1 MEILRKIMSTVLDFL
16 FPREEEVKAIEEMG
30 VLGARRLP
38 PPTKQPSHV
47 TSLFDYRNKTVRKA
61 IWEIKY
67 RGNRTI
73 ASIFAAVF
81 FEEMAG
87 ELEEEAALRAAS
99 LPLLLPIPLSKKRFR
114 ERGFNQCE
122 LLISLFPQEAKNFF
136 EIRTDILYKI
146 KETKSQTSMR
156 KRKDREEN
164 IIGAFAISKPELLKR
179 RAVIII
185 DDVAT
190 TGATLSEARK
200 TLLKNGARQVT
211 AYTLAH

>member
-1 MEILRKIMSTVLDFL
+1 
-16 FPREEEVKAIEEMG
+16 
-30 VLGARRLP
+30 
-38 PPTKQPSHV
+38 
-47 TSLFDYRNKTVRKA
+47 
-61 IWEIKY
+61 
-67 RGNRTI
+67 
-73 ASIFAAVF
+73 
-81 FEEMAG
+81 
-87 ELEEEAALRAAS
+87 

>member
-87 ELEEEAALRAAS
+87 ELEEEGAPRAAPPPPP
-99 LPLLLPIPLSKKRFR
+99 LPPSPSQKPFP
-114 ERGFNQCE
+114 ERGFQ
-122 LLISLFPQEAKNFF
+122 P
-136 EIRTDILYKI
+136 
-146 KETKSQTSMR
+146 
-156 KRKDREEN
+156 
-164 IIGAFAISKPELLKR
+164 
-179 RAVIII
+179 
-185 DDVAT
+185 
-190 TGATLSEARK
+190 
-200 TLLKNGARQVT
+200 
-211 AYTLAH
+211 